1 MAITLYA
8 IVYMGTGSCIL
19 LSWSHNN
26 VFFSVSACVY
36 LCVCVCVCVSVCVHV
51 VVSLVITICVSLTVW
66 SGTAPRPAA
75 YSALCW
81 NPGSTV
87 CLTLQWGQSRPDA
100 SPSSET

>member
-36 LCVCVCVCVSVCVHV
+36 LCVCVCVCLCVCTCSGEPGHHNLCFPD
-51 VVSLVITICVSLTVW
+51 SMERYSSSSSCV
-66 SGTAPRPAA
+66 
-75 YSALCW
+75 
-81 NPGSTV
+81 
-87 CLTLQWGQSRPDA
+87 
-100 SPSSET
+100 